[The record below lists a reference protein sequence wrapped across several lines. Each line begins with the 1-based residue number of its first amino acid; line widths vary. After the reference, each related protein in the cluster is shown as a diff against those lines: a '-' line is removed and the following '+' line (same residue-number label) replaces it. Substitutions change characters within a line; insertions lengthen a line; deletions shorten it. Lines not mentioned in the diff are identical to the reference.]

1 MLKKLLPLLL
11 AVLLVLAVG
20 CDQKVVYDD
29 LSNYESGETDVD
41 PSTTVVNKLTG
52 EKNITADK
60 ANQRPVAIMI
70 NNISIAQ
77 KVQTGVNKA
86 DIVYET
92 EVEGGLTRM
101 LGVFSDITV
110 AEKIGTVRSA
120 RYQFIDLAMGHN
132 AVYIHCGFNV
142 YAKPHLA
149 DTDSID
155 LNTILNKKPV
165 VAKRI
170 SNGLSSEHTVYA
182 LTDELEK
189 KIEDDFKMS
198 NSDASTWVK
207 FAEDGTPVTLTGG
220 AATNVTVPFAAI
232 KSKFK
237 YDDQSGLYTRILG
250 NDAQKDYFT
259 EETTQVKNIFILL
272 TSMSH
277 FDDKYTRKV
286 SLDGGDGYYVT
297 GGTLRPIK
305 WTKGK
310 ASNGFKFTDTDG
322 NELVVNTGKSWV
334 CIANEATCTP
344 TFE

>member
-11 AVLLVLAVG
+11 AVLLVFAVG

-29 LSNYESGETDVD
+29 LSNYEIDNSDVD
-41 PSTTVVNKLTG
+41 SSTTVVNKLTG
-52 EKNITADK
+52 EKNITAAK

-70 NNISIAQ
+70 NNISTAQ

-101 LGVFSDITV
+101 LGIFTDITA

-120 RYQFIDLAMGHN
+120 RYQYVDLAMGHN
-132 AVYIHCGFNV
+132 AVYIHCGYNV
-142 YAKPHLA
+142 YAKSHLG
-149 DTDSID
+149 DVDSID

-182 LTDELEK
+182 LTDELEN
-189 KIEDDFKMS
+189 KIETDFKTSDS
-198 NSDASTWVK
+198 NASTWVK
-207 FAEDGTPVTLTGG
+207 FAEEGSTVTLTGG
-220 AATNVTVPFAAI
+220 TATNVTVPFAAA

-237 YDDQSGLYTRILG
+237 YDEQTALYTRIVG
-250 NDAQKDYFT
+250 DTVHQDYFT
-259 EETTQVKNIFILL
+259 KETTQVKNIFILL
-272 TSMSH
+272 TSMSY
-277 FDDKYTRKV
+277 FDDNYTRKV

-297 GGTLRPIK
+297 GGTLQPIK

-322 NELVVNTGKSWV
+322 NELEVNVGKSWV